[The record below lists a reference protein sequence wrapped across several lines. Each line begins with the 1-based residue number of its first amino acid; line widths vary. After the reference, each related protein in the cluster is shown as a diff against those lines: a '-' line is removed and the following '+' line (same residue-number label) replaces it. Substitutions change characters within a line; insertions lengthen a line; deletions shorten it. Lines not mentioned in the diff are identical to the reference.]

1 MVRYKSSL
9 EVRMMLTKD
18 EKEYLRKIV
27 KEELDKFEKKQ
38 SALFVGMSLNF
49 LKGEHEYKHFLENL
63 LKKLE

>member
-1 MVRYKSSL
+1 
-9 EVRMMLTKD
+9 MMLTKD

-38 SALFVGMSLNF
+38 SALFIGMSLTF

>member
-1 MVRYKSSL
+1 
-9 EVRMMLTKD
+9 MMLTKD

-38 SALFVGMSLNF
+38 SALFIGMSLNF